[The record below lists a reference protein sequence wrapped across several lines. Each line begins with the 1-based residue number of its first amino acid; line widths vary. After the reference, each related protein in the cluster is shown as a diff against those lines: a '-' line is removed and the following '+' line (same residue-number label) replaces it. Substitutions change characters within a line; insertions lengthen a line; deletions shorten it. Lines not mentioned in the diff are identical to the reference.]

1 MALTIVEM
9 SVLGAV
15 IGLWTIALLIWL
27 ALERNTSTMQK
38 LCEEVALLAD
48 QTMDLGADSAP
59 KPAPDS
65 VTAGAAKEA
74 NEQLNETVTQPSD
87 TVKPRFRS
95 STFRLEKP

>member
-65 VTAGAAKEA
+65 VTAGAAKET
-74 NEQLNETVTQPSD
+74 NEQLNETATQPSD